1 MDSRVLNLSRVFLEK
16 YGRLDCDS
24 TPGFCECLALRTWSA
39 DAFLVMPPEA
49 ERLLSHEIHASA
61 LKFHEPLGNDHV
73 RGPGAGEIDFQQS
86 LQAPRTARKDRYAG
100 TEIDGFVDIMCDE
113 KDSHAVLVPDVRQEF
128 LHHQACLRIKG
139 AERLVHQHSSW
150 SIYEHP
156 SQANA
161 LLHASGELS
170 WIMLGKVQQFD
181 LSENAV
187 HEVTA
192 FLLGNFT
199 SLEAKLDIVP
209 HRLPWK

>member
-16 YGRLDCDS
+16 YGRPRLRQHS
-24 TPGFCECLALRTWSA
+24 WILRILGAAHLAA
-39 DAFLVMPPEA
+39 YDFLVMPPEA

-86 LQAPRTARKDRYAG
+86 LQAPRTTRKDCYAG

-113 KDSHAVLVPDVRQEF
+113 KDGHAVLVPDVRQEF

-170 WIMLGKVQQFD
+170 WIMLGKVPTVRSFGECRPRGD
-181 LSENAV
+181 
-187 HEVTA
+187 
-192 FLLGNFT
+192 G
-199 SLEAKLDIVP
+199 VP
-209 HRLPWK
+209 AWELHVA